1 MHPGPHSR
9 SRLAGL
15 LRPDV
20 AEESARKTLRD
31 ALYELRRAF
40 APAEPVAATR
50 ESVELRAEVDL
61 GAFRALRAA
70 GELERCAEIAGFGR
84 PAAGDG
90 DGSRRRQIAAAG
102 GELLAG
108 LDADWTLRARGEHAA
123 DVTAV
128 LVALA
133 ERAEATGDLPDAIA
147 WSRPWSSTSRSPRP
161 RTAT

>member
-1 MHPGPHSR
+1 M
-9 SRLAGL
+9 
-15 LRPDV
+15 

-40 APAEPVAATR
+40 APAEPVVATR

-84 PAAGDG
+84 SAAGDATG
-90 DGSRRRQIAAAG
+90 AG
-102 GELLAG
+102 GARSLQLAASCSPG

-133 ERAEATGDLPDAIA
+133 ERAEATGDLPRRDRVVALA
-147 WSRPWSSTSRSPRP
+147 WSSTSRSPRP